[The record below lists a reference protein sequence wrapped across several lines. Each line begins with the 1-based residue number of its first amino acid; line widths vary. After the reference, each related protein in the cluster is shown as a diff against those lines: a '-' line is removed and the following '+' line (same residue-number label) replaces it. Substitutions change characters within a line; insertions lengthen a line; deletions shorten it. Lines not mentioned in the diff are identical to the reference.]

1 MQTSETQTID
11 PLLSAHRQ
19 EPRLIEC
26 EDPATGGSL
35 GLVPVDG
42 PEGVRRAVEAARA
55 AQPAW
60 ARASFAQRRRVLS
73 RILHH
78 VLTHTDELVE
88 IICRDA
94 GKTRENAVMGEIWP
108 VVEKLRWTM
117 ARGEEALRPESMPS
131 GIFPHKRASIH
142 YAPRGVVGIVA
153 PWNYP
158 LQNVLGPTL
167 PALFAG
173 NAVVLKVSEAVAFSS
188 ARFQRIFDE
197 ALEAEGFSRNLVRL
211 VNGFVPTGAALVG
224 AGVDLLIFTG
234 SMENGKKIIAESA
247 ETLTPVI
254 LELGGKDPLIVCDDA
269 ALPQAVHAALVG
281 VFIAAGQNCMAAER
295 VLVFDAVYDD
305 FVDEIV
311 ELAAE
316 LRQGAPL
323 GDAAVDVGACV
334 TETQVALVERL
345 VDDAVARGARAL
357 VGGKRREGEGHFFE
371 PTVLVDVT
379 PDMPIMQ
386 EELFGPVMCI
396 ARVADEAEAL
406 EVANGT
412 RFGLGS
418 TVMTKSASRAR
429 RFVSALR
436 AGSTSIN
443 DFGLP
448 YMNMALPFGGVGGS
462 GFGRLNGREGL
473 RACTTP
479 KAVLED
485 RLPLHLPSKIFPVA
499 PLDYELFRA
508 VLRTL
513 YGHGVTSRVK
523 GGVEL
528 LSTLRAKLTSRW
540 MSGRM

>member
-1 MQTSETQTID
+1 MLTTQI
-11 PLLSAHRQ
+11 SADRAAR
-19 EPRLIEC
+19 EPSHIEC
-26 EDPATGGSL
+26 SDPATGESL
-35 GLVPVDG
+35 GRVPVDG
-42 PEGVRRAVEAARA
+42 PEGVRRAVEAARL
-55 AQPAW
+55 AQPSW
-60 ARASFAQRRRVLS
+60 ARASFAQRRRVL
-73 RILHH
+73 RRVLAH
-78 VLTHTDELVE
+78 VLEHADELTE
-88 IICRDA
+88 IVCRDA

-108 VVEKLRWTM
+108 VVEKLRWTL
-117 ARGEEALRPESMPS
+117 AKGEASLEPEPMPS
-131 GIFPHKRASIH
+131 GIFPHKKASIH
-142 YAPRGVVGIVA
+142 YAPRGVVGIVS

-197 ALEAEGFSRNLVRL
+197 AFEAEGFSTDLVRL

-254 LELGGKDPLIVCDDA
+254 LELGGKDPLIVSDRA
-269 ALPQAVHAALVG
+269 SLEQAVHAALVG

-295 VLVFDAVYDD
+295 VLVFDAIYDD
-305 FVDEIV
+305 FVAEVV
-311 ELAAE
+311 ELAGG
-316 LRQGAPL
+316 LRQGPPL
-323 GDAAVDVGACV
+323 AEEPVDVGASV
-334 TETQVALVERL
+334 TEQQVALIEALVE
-345 VDDAVARGARAL
+345 DALSHGARAL
-357 VGGKRREGEGHFFE
+357 VGGKRREGRGHFFE

-379 PDMPIMQ
+379 PDMRIMR

-396 ARVADEAEAL
+396 LRVADEAEAL

-412 RFGLGS
+412 EFALGS
-418 TVMTKSASRAR
+418 TVMTKDRGQAR
-429 RFVSALR
+429 RLIDGLR
-436 AGSTSIN
+436 AGSTSVN

-473 RACTTP
+473 RACTVP

-485 RLPLHLPSKIFPVA
+485 RLPLHVPSKVYPVA
-499 PLDYELFRA
+499 AFDYELFRDA
-508 VLRTL
+508 LRALYSPTL
-513 YGHGVTSRVK
+513 
-523 GGVEL
+523 GGKLEAAAAL
-528 LSTLRAKLTSRW
+528 SSTLKAKLARRLR
-540 MSGRM
+540 GVDR

>member
-1 MQTSETQTID
+1 
-11 PLLSAHRQ
+11 
-19 EPRLIEC
+19 
-26 EDPATGGSL
+26 
-35 GLVPVDG
+35 
-42 PEGVRRAVEAARA
+42 
-55 AQPAW
+55 
-60 ARASFAQRRRVLS
+60 
-73 RILHH
+73 
-78 VLTHTDELVE
+78 
-88 IICRDA
+88 
-94 GKTRENAVMGEIWP
+94 

-117 ARGEEALRPESMPS
+117 AEGEAQLRPERMPS

-142 YAPRGVVGIVA
+142 YAPRGVVGIVS

-158 LQNVLGPTL
+158 LQNVLGPVV

-197 ALEAEGFSRNLVRL
+197 ALEAEGFSRDLVRL

-224 AGVDLLIFTG
+224 AGVDLLVFTG

-269 ALPQAVHAALVG
+269 ALTQAVHAALVG

-295 VLVFDAVYDD
+295 VLVFDAIYDD
-305 FVDEIV
+305 FLEHIV
-311 ELAAE
+311 TLAGE
-316 LRQGAPL
+316 LRQGPPL
-323 GDAAVDVGACV
+323 AEGGADVGACV
-334 TETQVALVERL
+334 TEQQVTLIERL
-345 VDDAVARGARAL
+345 VDDAITRGARAL
-357 VGGKRREGEGHFFE
+357 VGGKRGEGAGHFFQ

-386 EELFGPVMCI
+386 EELFGPVMCVL
-396 ARVADEAEAL
+396 RVSGEEEAL

-418 TVMTKSASRAR
+418 TVMTKSAARAK
-429 RFVSALR
+429 RFVGALR
-436 AGSTSIN
+436 SGSTSIN

-485 RLPLHLPSKIFPVA
+485 RLPLHMPSKVFPVG
-499 PLDYELFRA
+499 PLDYELFRDA
-508 VLRTL
+508 VRTL
-513 YGHGVTSRVK
+513 YAPG
-523 GGVEL
+523 
-528 LSTLRAKLTSRW
+528 LSAKLEASSALAGTLRDKLALKLRELK
-540 MSGRM
+540 G